1 MIKKINV
8 GVIGL
13 GVGNKHLVSL
23 KKNKSINKIKIYDFN
38 QKKLNYIAKKY
49 QVEPSKSE
57 DEIINDKS
65 INLVCIASYDNYHF
79 NQIVKS
85 IRSKK
90 HIFVE
95 KPAVDSLVDAK
106 KIIKLLKK
114 NKKIYFST
122 NYILRKSPRF
132 IKLNNMIKM
141 NKLGKIFYIEADYNY
156 GRIKKI
162 THGWRGKIPFYSVTN
177 GGGVHIIDLV
187 RFLLNKKI
195 IELKSYANK
204 IATKKSNFKFPDCV
218 VTIAKLEGNIIAKFT
233 SNFGCVYPHFH
244 KLNIYGTKKT
254 FENHLTEGRLFIKR
268 DDRFFTKLKSKY
280 KTSKSLV
287 LDEFI
292 YSIIRRKNRIKF
304 IKDTF
309 DALSVCFAIDKSYKM
324 NKSVKINYLI

>member
-1 MIKKINV
+1 MIRKINV

-13 GVGNKHLVSL
+13 GVGNKHLISL
-23 KKNKSINKIKIYDFN
+23 LKNRSINKIKIYDFN
-38 QKKLNYIAKKY
+38 QQRLNHVAKKY
-49 QVEPSKSE
+49 KIEVSKSE
-57 DEIINDKS
+57 NEIINDQS
-65 INLVCIASYDNYHF
+65 INLVCIASYDNHHF
-79 NQIVKS
+79 NQILKS
-85 IRSKK
+85 IKSNK

-95 KPAVDSLVDAK
+95 KPAVDNLTDAK

-114 NKKIYFST
+114 NKDIYFST

-132 IKLNNMIKM
+132 IELKNMMKM

-156 GRIKKI
+156 GRVKKI
-162 THGWRGKIPFYSVTN
+162 THGWRGKIPFYSITN
-177 GGGVHIIDLV
+177 GGGIHIIDLV
-187 RFLLNKKI
+187 SFLTSKKV

-204 IATKKSNFKFPDCV
+204 IVTKKSNFKFPDCV
-218 VTIAKLEGNIIAKFT
+218 VTIAKLEDNVIAKFT

-254 FENHLTEGRLFIKR
+254 FENHLTEGRFFIKR
-268 DDRFFTKLKSKY
+268 DEKIFTKLKSKY

-292 YSIIRRKNRIKF
+292 NSIIHRKNRVKF

-324 NKSVKINYLI
+324 NKSVKINYLV

>member
-1 MIKKINV
+1 MNV

-49 QVEPSKSE
+49 QVEASNSE

-65 INLVCIASYDNYHF
+65 IDLICIASYDNYHC

-95 KPAVDSLVDAK
+95 KPAVNSLADAK
-106 KIIKLLKK
+106 KIIKLLKT

-187 RFLLNKKI
+187 SFLFNRKI

-268 DDRFFTKLKSKY
+268 DDRIFTKLKSKY

-292 YSIIRRKNRIKF
+292 YSIIRRKNRFKF